1 MTRKPVCCTIY
12 TALVRFRRKSEF
24 LPNLPIKYDHFAV
37 MLHYFF
43 QELWCHYSFTKRQY
57 WNWNISYARCY
68 QKFRPSCRN
77 HRPSAHEHSLCYLY
91 AYVGRLCQY
100 SMSKNQN
107 QIFGLCPSG
116 RSSIFNLRN
125 TICKIFKYC
134 KVSCCQGE
142 CRHGIFSC
150 FFLTDLFWDSEQ
162 GNRSHIMQDLFI
174 APTLFTVVYHN
185 EIKIPESNFFLT
197 SVKNWSLQLT
207 WKLNEAI
214 SRKI

>member
-116 RSSIFNLRN
+116 RSSIFHLRN

-142 CRHGIFSC
+142 HSMMR
-150 FFLTDLFWDSEQ
+150 W
-162 GNRSHIMQDLFI
+162 N
-174 APTLFTVVYHN
+174 
-185 EIKIPESNFFLT
+185 LT
-197 SVKNWSLQLT
+197 SKKFPTETEYGV
-207 WKLNEAI
+207 WKLILCSFTYQSQTNLF
-214 SRKI
+214 S

>member
-1 MTRKPVCCTIY
+1 
-12 TALVRFRRKSEF
+12 
-24 LPNLPIKYDHFAV
+24 

-116 RSSIFNLRN
+116 RSSIFHLRN

-185 EIKIPESNFFLT
+185 EIKIPESNFFWPRSRIGHPSSLESSMKQFLGRFESNQNKSKQMKINDVFYRFT
-197 SVKNWSLQLT
+197 SK
-207 WKLNEAI
+207 A
-214 SRKI
+214 